1 MINNCFQKTKKSFLK
16 RLWKGTK
23 TFLKK
28 KTQGTNLLMGDIE
41 IFQKKK
47 KKTSDSMA
55 DTKNF

>member
-16 RLWKGTK
+16 RLWKGTE

-28 KTQGTNLLMGDIE
+28 K
-41 IFQKKK
+41 KR
-47 KKTSDSMA
+47 SDNMA

>member
-16 RLWKGTK
+16 RLWKGTE
-23 TFLKK
+23 K